1 MKLRPL
7 KAYLRELSWVMDGR
21 VGRAGWAESATI
33 SDFIVSVAML
43 YVECHRCDLVPDIE
57 EQRAILRWK

>member
-1 MKLRPL
+1 M
-7 KAYLRELSWVMDGR
+7 MDGR
-21 VGRAGWAESATI
+21 VGRAGWAESDTI

-43 YVECHRCDLVPDIE
+43 YVECHRYDLVPDIE